1 MLKKYA
7 AVLLFFTMVPGLCA
21 CGDKSEDT
29 DVLDTVSEAENESDD
44 ASAEESDGSA
54 ENEEDT
60 EFEELI
66 FYETDDV
73 LVSITDVTFQ
83 EDGLIYYTFRLY
95 NKTEDEYNFK
105 ISSICT
111 NGIEYNGGL
120 NEDVMGDFDYD
131 TTETGFLQYSLL
143 DSVRNDLITDV
154 SEISRIDILL
164 RIKNK
169 DTGET
174 VLEET
179 LLSAYTGGEEAEF
192 YEPDGEILLDNDYVT
207 VTYYTSRFVEG
218 FYGEYITQENAA
230 AGYVFVQ
237 NKTEEEIAVGIKD
250 GDEYLERITVMPGY
264 GSFMSIWKA
273 LDEEA
278 EEIPEGE
285 TYTVDIITGSDLNFT
300 TEYGTDSITFVY

>member
-1 MLKKYA
+1 
-7 AVLLFFTMVPGLCA
+7 
-21 CGDKSEDT
+21 
-29 DVLDTVSEAENESDD
+29 
-44 ASAEESDGSA
+44 
-54 ENEEDT
+54 
-60 EFEELI
+60 
-66 FYETDDV
+66 
-73 LVSITDVTFQ
+73 
-83 EDGLIYYTFRLY
+83 
-95 NKTEDEYNFK
+95 
-105 ISSICT
+105 
-111 NGIEYNGGL
+111 
-120 NEDVMGDFDYD
+120 MGDFDYD

-264 GSFMSIWKA
+264 GSFMSIWKT

>member
-7 AVLLFFTMVPGLCA
+7 AVLLFFTMVLGLCA